1 MSMEAGFIF
10 DIVCFIFAYI
20 LMLYGLTNSV
30 KLEARIVELFMCYC
44 S

>member
-10 DIVCFIFAYI
+10 DIVCFMLDYI
-20 LMLYGLTNSV
+20 IMLYGLTNNV
-30 KLEARIVELFMCYC
+30 KLAARRVELFMCYC